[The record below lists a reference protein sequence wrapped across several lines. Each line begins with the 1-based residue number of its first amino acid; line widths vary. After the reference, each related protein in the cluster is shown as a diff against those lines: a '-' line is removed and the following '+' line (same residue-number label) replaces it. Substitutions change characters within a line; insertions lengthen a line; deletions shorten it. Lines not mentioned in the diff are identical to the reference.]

1 MPVYGFPEWSLF
13 SSNERVIHDAY
24 ICVLPNRIW
33 RVSRRPRKLQHAIS
47 QRYTTKQ
54 KKKKTPSTKRKTS
67 TNSFCVYLY
76 KNYIY
81 ICMHVCLSLF
91 PSFTRKIQNSTV
103 RDTAH
108 FRSLVNAHEPISSF
122 GIKAPGEISKSKM
135 SIGMPIV
142 VQAFGI
148 YVCQKGGKKRKKKG
162 YGCGCGCL
170 RQLCRRHGLGW
181 AHTRGGGIFALF
193 RSVSRFPCPWG
204 SYGRLTS

>member
-1 MPVYGFPEWSLF
+1 MEPFFFERTSDPRCIHLCPAKQNMACVPQTKETATRNITAVYHE
-13 SSNERVIHDAY
+13 A
-24 ICVLPNRIW
+24 
-33 RVSRRPRKLQHAIS
+33 K
-47 QRYTTKQ
+47 K

-193 RSVSRFPCPWG
+193 HSVSRFPCPWG